1 MSALQSFH
9 TNLLYSYT
17 YDSGVVRETK
27 LRRKKF
33 SLCIFSYSLNSNSM
47 IVNGY
52 DADMQQRDQLPTDFK
67 GKYLHL
73 KNFIYFECDFH
84 LIIFIVFYSFV
95 CEIFQTLQTESFLCY
110 VCFRYM
116 GYMVPRIILVG
127 QRDVKAWIKIS
138 YI

>member
-1 MSALQSFH
+1 MSALQSFHIWH

-33 SLCIFSYSLNSNSM
+33 SLCICIFSYSLNSNSM

-52 DADMQQRDQLPTDFK
+52 DADMQQRDQLPTEFKGNQLPTDFK

-73 KNFIYFECDFH
+73 KKFIYFECDFH

-95 CEIFQTLQTESFLCY
+95 CEIFQTLQTESFLC
-110 VCFRYM
+110 FRYM
-116 GYMVPRIILVG
+116 GYMVPRIIL
-127 QRDVKAWIKIS
+127 
-138 YI
+138 

>member
-1 MSALQSFH
+1 MSALQSFHIWH

-95 CEIFQTLQTESFLCY
+95 CEIFQTLQTESFLC
-110 VCFRYM
+110 FRYM
-116 GYMVPRIILVG
+116 GYMVPRIIL
-127 QRDVKAWIKIS
+127 
-138 YI
+138 